1 MITIRKSFAAALFAT
16 LPLIALTSAQA
27 AAAPSES
34 TSAPAATIVVDADTP
49 GVPPAFQA
57 VAGKRFTDAED
68 RAAARDLG
76 YAEAKVGKSHGCLIF
91 KHEKK
96 NLYISQDVD
105 GHNGGRWKMASS
117 PENLASKKTRMGTY
131 DANLNRI
138 GD

>member
-27 AAAPSES
+27 AAAPSAS
-34 TSAPAATIVVDADTP
+34 TPDPATIVIDADTP

-76 YAEAKVGKSHGCLIF
+76 YAVANVGKSHGCLIF